1 MRILSFL
8 IYFLYLLLFQ
18 QEQESPH
25 GSDFKVSCSTC
36 HSSMGWQL
44 DTAIYSFDHNSTKF
58 ALTGQHTA
66 AGCRQCHTTL
76 VFTEAKS
83 ECNDCHTD
91 VHQATTGLDCARC
104 HTPNSWLVSNITG
117 IHQTSRFPLLG
128 AHRTA
133 DCTDCHKS
141 ETLVRFDVPGV
152 NCIDCHREN
161 YMATTNP
168 NHSASGFSEDCSS
181 CHPINSFVWTGAGFN
196 HVFFP
201 LTQGHSGLT
210 CSACH
215 TPGTYTGLNPDC
227 VACHLADYNNTTNPN
242 HQSMGFPTSCNT
254 CHSLQPGW
262 KPASYTQHDSQYFPI
277 YSGNHRGTWDSC
289 TECHTNP
296 DNYTQFDCIRCH
308 TDAHRDENYTNAECY
323 NCHPR
328 GTEDDR

>member
-1 MRILSFL
+1 MRLLSLF
-8 IYFLYLLLFQ
+8 FYLLFMLLSR
-18 QEQESPH
+18 QEPESPH
-25 GSDFKVSCSTC
+25 GRDFKVSCSTC
-36 HSSMGWQL
+36 HSSKGWQL
-44 DTAIYSFDHNSTKF
+44 DTAIYSFDHNRTKF
-58 ALTGQHTA
+58 ALTGQHTG

-76 VFTEAKS
+76 VFNETKS
-83 ECNDCHTD
+83 ECNECHTD

-133 DCTDCHKS
+133 DCSDCHKS

-168 NHSASGFSEDCSS
+168 NHSESGFSEDCSP
-181 CHPINSFVWTGAGFN
+181 CHPVNSFEWTGAGFN
-196 HVFFP
+196 HTFFP
-201 LTQGHSGLT
+201 LTQGHSGLN
-210 CSACH
+210 CSDCH
-215 TPGTYTGLNPDC
+215 TSGSYTGLNPDC
-227 VACHLADYNNTTNPN
+227 VACHQTDYNNTTNPN
-242 HQSMGFPTSCNT
+242 HQSMGFPTTCTT
-254 CHSLQPGW
+254 CHSLHPGW
-262 KPASYTQHDSQYFPI
+262 KPASYTQHDIQYFPI

-296 DNYTQFDCIRCH
+296 NNYSQFDCIRCH
-308 TDAHRDENYTNAECY
+308 TGAHRDENYTNAQCY

-328 GTEDDR
+328 GTAGDK